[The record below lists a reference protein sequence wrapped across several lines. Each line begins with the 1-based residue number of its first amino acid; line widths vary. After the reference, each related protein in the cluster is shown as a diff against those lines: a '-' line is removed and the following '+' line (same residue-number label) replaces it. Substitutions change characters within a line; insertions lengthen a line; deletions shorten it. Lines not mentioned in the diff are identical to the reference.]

1 MERLIKHVL
10 DTLADLGDS
19 EQVALFSIH
28 DTGYT
33 GEIVGGFNQGEFLSE
48 GKIIN
53 FKDTPIEQVIKSKQS
68 DTFVGKM
75 YHGLPFPA
83 YVEEVESPEFE
94 CLCLPLLDDNEQI
107 LGVAI
112 LTQKIGISKPDYRI
126 QTLTMLRTLIAAA
139 MENARLF
146 QLATTD
152 SLTGLYVRRYFEIR
166 LQEEITRLKRHGE
179 PVSLLMV
186 DIDHFKSVNDT
197 HGHKIGDAVLCSLA
211 RTLDNLTRETDYSS
225 RYGGEEFVIILPE
238 TPLVEAEEFAKRLRI
253 EIAKTFIKTEGGK
266 ELNITVSIGVS
277 GYPDHGESLEDLL
290 HSADAAMY
298 AAKKSGRNCIKVAK
312 NTLPN
317 R

>member
-48 GKIIN
+48 GKIIS
-53 FKDTPIEQVIKSKQS
+53 FKDTPMEQVIKSKQS
-68 DTFVGKM
+68 NTFVGKM

-83 YVEEVESPEFE
+83 YVEEVEVPKFE

-186 DIDHFKSVNDT
+186 DIDHFKQVNDIY
-197 HGHKIGDAVLCSLA
+197 GHQQGDLVLRELA
-211 RTLDNLTRETDYSS
+211 CLLSSCIRSELDLPC
-225 RYGGEEFVIILPE
+225 RYGGEEFIILLPNTDE
-238 TPLVEAEEFAKRLRI
+238 SGARILAQRILEQCDSNPFTTFNGEALHV
-253 EIAKTFIKTEGGK
+253 
-266 ELNITVSIGVS
+266 TVSIGVATNKQHCAV
-277 GYPDHGESLEDLL
+277 DKIDFIEN
-290 HSADAAMY
+290 ADKALY
-298 AAKKSGRNCIKVAK
+298 QAKNSGRNQVTVYTH
-312 NTLPN
+312 N
-317 R
+317 